1 MYLPKEFAE
10 DRIPVLH
17 DAMRTIA
24 FGTLV
29 TTGADGLTAS
39 HIPLLLDAE
48 PAPYGTL
55 TGHLARGNPQGRG
68 PQSRGVPAE
77 GVEALAMFLGP
88 HAYVSPSWYPSKQEN
103 GKVVPTWNYVAIHA
117 HGTLRFIDDLDWKI
131 AHVTRLTASHESR
144 RAAPWAVSD
153 APPDYITGMAKGI
166 IGFALPIAR
175 LYGKWKMSQNRLPAD
190 RVGAAEGLR
199 REGNAD
205 VAAIV
210 TDRAIAKT

>member
-17 DAMRTIA
+17 DAMRAIA

-29 TTGADGLTAS
+29 STSAEGLAAS

-48 PAPYGTL
+48 PAPYGML
-55 TGHLARGNPQGRG
+55 TGHLARGNPQG
-68 PQSRGVPAE
+68 RGVPAE

-88 HAYVSPSWYPSKQEN
+88 QAYVSPSWYPSKQET

-131 AHVTRLTASHESR
+131 AHVTRLTASHEAH
-144 RAAPWAVSD
+144 RASPWAVSD
-153 APPDYITGMAKGI
+153 APPDYIAGMAKGI

-175 LYGKWKMSQNRLPAD
+175 LYGKWKMSQNRLQAD
-190 RVGAAEGLR
+190 SAGAAEGLS
-199 REGNAD
+199 REGNAV
-205 VAAIV
+205 VATIV
-210 TDRAIAKT
+210 TERNAAKK

>member
-17 DAMRTIA
+17 DAMRAIA

-29 TTGADGLTAS
+29 TIGADGLTAS
-39 HIPLLLDAE
+39 HIPLLVDAE
-48 PAPYGTL
+48 PAAYGML

-68 PQSRGVPAE
+68 VPTE

-88 HAYVSPSWYPSKQEN
+88 HAYVSPSWYPSKQES

-131 AHVTRLTASHESR
+131 AHVTRLTAAHESH

-175 LYGKWKMSQNRLPAD
+175 LYGKWKMNQNRLPAD
-190 RVGAAEGLR
+190 SAGAAEGLS
-199 REGNAD
+199 REGNAA

-210 TDRAIAKT
+210 TDRIAAKT